1 MPDITDMMIEASGT
15 PVMLSFTDDHTRI
28 AHLADRFDGVIVA
41 GEHDMC
47 LKSYDERLRT
57 KTVETCPG
65 RHRRSRISTRVYLLG
80 KRFVWATQWH
90 PKFSHKVGANQRA
103 ILAAFVNAA
112 K

>member
-47 LKSYDERLRT
+47 LKSYDERPRT

-65 RHRRSRISTRVYLLG
+65 RHRRSRISTRQTFRLG
-80 KRFVWATQWH
+80 H
-90 PKFSHKVGANQRA
+90 PMAPQV
-103 ILAAFVNAA
+103 LP
-112 K
+112 

>member
-47 LKSYDERLRT
+47 LKSYDERPRT
-57 KTVETCPG
+57 KNRGDMPRTASSKPYIY
-65 RHRRSRISTRVYLLG
+65 SRIPTRQTFRLD
-80 KRFVWATQWH
+80 H
-90 PKFSHKVGANQRA
+90 PMAPQV
-103 ILAAFVNAA
+103 LP
-112 K
+112 